1 MITIIIVNN
10 YEKMKVLVIGDPHFK
25 VGNIPE
31 SDEMVDRLVKVA
43 KTINPRFIVVLGDV
57 LHRHEKI
64 HVSPLMR
71 AEKMVRLLSEISPTY
86 LIIGNHD
93 RPNNSN
99 YLTDEHP
106 FNAMKLW
113 NNTTVVDKVYQEV
126 IDDKRFV
133 FVPYVPPGKFED
145 ALNTISD
152 PLVNTVAIFCHQEFY
167 GAKMG
172 AIKSQA
178 GDKWPTTHPL
188 VISGHVHDYDTLQPN
203 LIYVGTPMQHAFG
216 DRDDKTV
223 SIFTFS
229 DQGWNQDRVDLG
241 LKKRIITYLTPEK
254 IHTYEPPSDK
264 LVKVVIKGDEAEIKA
279 VAKLDK
285 IKQLKKLGIKI
296 SYKIIS
302 DTTVPERKGPILRLG
317 YKDRLRTEIKSDP
330 QQLEWFNKLFK

>member
-1 MITIIIVNN
+1 
-10 YEKMKVLVIGDPHFK
+10 MKVLVVGDPHFK

-43 KTINPRFIVVLGDV
+43 KVVKPRFIVVLGDV

-71 AEKMVRLLSEISPTY
+71 AEKMIRLLSEISHTY
-86 LIIGNHD
+86 LIVGNHD

-106 FNAMKLW
+106 FNAMKHW
-113 NNTTVVDKVYQEV
+113 NNTTIVDKVVEDV
-126 IDDKRFV
+126 IDGKRFI
-133 FVPYVPPGKFED
+133 FVPYVPPGKLED
-145 ALNTISD
+145 ALNTISE
-152 PLVNTVAIFCHQEFY
+152 PLNNTVGIFCHQEFY

-188 VISGHVHDYDTLQPN
+188 TISGHVHDHDLLQPN

-216 DRDDKTV
+216 DREDKTV
-223 SIFTFS
+223 SIFTFNIELET
-229 DQGWNQDRVDLG
+229 GWNEDRVDLG

-254 IHTYEPPSDK
+254 IHTYEPPPDK

-279 VAKLDK
+279 IAKLDK
-285 IKQLKKLGIKI
+285 IKQLKKMGIKI
-296 SYKIIS
+296 SYKITS
-302 DTTVPERKGPILRLG
+302 DNKIPEKNGLILRLG
-317 YKDRLRTEIKSDP
+317 YKDRLITEIQQDP
-330 QQLEWFNKLFK
+330 KQVEWFNKLFK